1 MWSLVNCTFCRR
13 RGPLYARMWAPGP
26 LVHQLSTKITS
37 KTNNPRI
44 FMKALSMHILVVLSI
59 VVAFIWP
66 NSPWLVGNLRFEQN
80 SMLFGYPWGSA
91 TWPPSMSSLFC
102 RGGCQ
107 GGSSQISWW
116 IPSTAVVGY
125 LPPQPDHNFFGPP
138 VNILEHVRETRTPQ
152 IPVPLF

>member
-1 MWSLVNCTFCRR
+1 
-13 RGPLYARMWAPGP
+13 
-26 LVHQLSTKITS
+26 
-37 KTNNPRI
+37 
-44 FMKALSMHILVVLSI
+44 MKALSMHILVVLSI

-138 VNILEHVRETRTPQ
+138 VNILEHVRETGTRVYLYLNFDVFDPNPTLSKLC
-152 IPVPLF
+152 VLFLRLLI